1 MKNKITILAVDPGR
15 DKIGVAVVDG
25 EKNVYFKE
33 IIPSEEFETYIR
45 KVVNKYNID
54 IIVIGDGTGC
64 QQIKDIL
71 VKFLNKKISVQTVV
85 EDFSTTEAEKRYLKE
100 NPRTGWKRLLFF
112 ADWKPEK
119 PVDDYVAVL
128 LAERYI
134 DKYIST

>member
-54 IIVIGDGTGC
+54 IIIIGDGTGC
-64 QQIKDIL
+64 QQVKNIL
-71 VKFLNKKISVQTVV
+71 VKSLGEDVFMKIVG
-85 EDFSTTEAEKRYLKE
+85 EDFSTFEAEKRYRKE
-100 NPRTGWKRLLFF
+100 HPPSGWKKLLFF
-112 ADWKPEK
+112 LEWRPQK
-119 PVDDYVAVL
+119 PVDDYAAVL

-134 DKYIST
+134 DQYISA